1 MSFQWPVDAEDLF
14 GERYPQMVN
23 TGLPAPDVDAV
34 RAAIT
39 QMWPDA
45 PGGWV
50 HEWSTLAARYAEQG
64 QHQLASLA
72 YGWAKFPTLADDT
85 KRQALQ
91 RQLEQYLLAA
101 PDFGVD
107 FERRVLDVP
116 YRDGGTAVPVHIFAA
131 PGLSA
136 DAPVLLAS
144 GGVDSWKMDLHT
156 LFVLAAATL
165 GVRVMTFDIPGTGES
180 AVPMTPDD
188 GAEIVRGLIAEAR
201 ALGNGIVVHLG
212 ISMGGH
218 YSARSG
224 LAGEVDA
231 AVVFG
236 GPVEDAFAKD
246 ASMVQFGMDGIIGN
260 ALGFDHRP
268 DTKELTATFGT
279 FSLRPLLDQDTNAP
293 MLVVN
298 GADDV
303 HVPQHD
309 TLVFQGR
316 RDTEVRLL
324 PDTGHCA
331 TTKMP
336 EAIGLIFSWLQRTLE
351 ALDVKA
357 NSRPT
362 GARFH

>member
-1 MSFQWPVDAEDLF
+1 MKEFVMAFQWPVDAEDLF

-23 TGLPAPDVDAV
+23 TGLPAADVDAV
-34 RAAIT
+34 RASIS

-50 HEWSTLAARYAEQG
+50 HEWSVLAARYAGEG
-64 QHQLASLA
+64 SHQLAALA
-72 YGWAKFPTLADDT
+72 YGWAKFPTLADDS
-85 KRQALQ
+85 KRGAL
-91 RQLEQYLLAA
+91 RNQLEQYLLAA

-107 FERRVLDVP
+107 FQRRVLDVP
-116 YRDGGTAVPVHIFAA
+116 YRGATTPVPVHIFAA
-131 PGLSA
+131 PDLPA

-144 GGVDSWKMDLHT
+144 GGVDSWKMDMHGI
-156 LFVLAAATL
+156 FVLAAATA
-165 GVRVMTFDIPGTGES
+165 GVRVVAFDIAGTGES
-180 AVPMTPDD
+180 AVPMTPDG
-188 GAEIVRGLIAEAR
+188 GAEMVRGLIAEAR
-201 ALGNGIVVHLG
+201 TLGNGVVVHLG

-218 YSARSG
+218 YSAHSG

-231 AVVFG
+231 AIVFG
-236 GPVEDAFAKD
+236 GPVEDAFSQD
-246 ASMVQFGMDGIIGN
+246 ASMLQFGMDGIVGN
-260 ALGFDHRP
+260 ALGFDRRP
-268 DTKELTATFGT
+268 SPEDLAATVGT

-316 RDTEVRLL
+316 RNTEVHLI

-331 TTKMP
+331 TSKLP
-336 EAIGLIFSWLQRTLE
+336 EAVGLMFSWLRRTLE
-351 ALDVKA
+351 NLDVKA
-357 NSRPT
+357 NS
-362 GARFH
+362 